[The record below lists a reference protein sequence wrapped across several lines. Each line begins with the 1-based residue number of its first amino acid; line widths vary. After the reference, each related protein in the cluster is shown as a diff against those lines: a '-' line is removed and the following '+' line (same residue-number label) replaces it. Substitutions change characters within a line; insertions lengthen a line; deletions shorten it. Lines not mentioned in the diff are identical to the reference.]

1 MEKENSLNS
10 EGSSAFQKVEGIEQY
25 REQIQKL
32 EISKLEEETEKFLNE
47 VNSYLR
53 GEYSTY
59 EKLVFLA
66 NQYNK
71 YKLLL
76 AQWYRRQ
83 NWDSKYNRD
92 KHFPVI
98 QKLNGEGDIIKHLS
112 NGKQEKEGLEINL
125 FKKMQN
131 IYKLKKIE
139 LPFEWLYFLLENK
152 DKISEILRD
161 IRKKQINTSINLDY
175 NDKIINSF
183 LSRINF
189 DKIK

>member
-10 EGSSAFQKVEGIEQY
+10 EGSSAFQKVEDIEQY

-92 KHFPVI
+92 KHSPVI